1 METHFAPAERVTD
14 KQLNI
19 EMRWVSG
26 SPVITG
32 LLKSISGLLAILDE
46 HRQIVALN
54 ESFMKMIGIDSP
66 AEVLGL
72 RPGGALH
79 CVHCN
84 GEPAGCGTTE
94 FCSSCGAAVA
104 IVASLSDDRPV
115 ERLCAL
121 RTRRNGSEE
130 DMALMVRSQP
140 IRVQGRR
147 FLLLFLKDVT
157 RQQRYAALERTFF
170 HDVSN
175 MVGMLLGAS
184 ELMEQENPGKT
195 SRTVLDASRR
205 LAREVEIQRLLSS
218 SRSGSYQLL
227 WREYSAEEIMDEL
240 RSLFASH
247 PAAEGRTIVF
257 PEDLPEASL
266 VTDSSLLMR
275 ILGNMLINALE
286 ATAGGGE
293 VRVGIG
299 REDGRMVFSVWND
312 GFIQPEVQ
320 RRIFQ
325 RHFTT
330 REQPGRGI
338 GTYSMKLLGEEL
350 LGGKV
355 SFTSS
360 PEKGTVFRFFCP
372 SVRDYS

>member
-14 KQLNI
+14 RQLNI

-54 ESFMKMIGIDSP
+54 ESFMKMIGIDNP
-66 AEVLGL
+66 AEALGL
-72 RPGGALH
+72 RPGDALH

-104 IVASLSDDRPV
+104 IVASLSDNRPV

-121 RTRRNGSEE
+121 RARRDGGEV

-140 IRVQGRR
+140 IRVQARR
-147 FLLLFLKDVT
+147 FLLLFLRDVT

-184 ELMEQENPGKT
+184 ELIEKDNPTKA
-195 SRTVLDASRR
+195 SRTLFDASRR
-205 LAREVEIQRLLSS
+205 LAREIEIQRLLSS
-218 SRSGSYQLL
+218 SGTGSYQPL
-227 WREYSAEEIMDEL
+227 WREYSTEEIMDEL

-257 PEDLPEASL
+257 QEDVPEASL

-275 ILGNMLINALE
+275 VLSNMMINALE
-286 ATAGGGE
+286 ATSEGGE
-293 VRVGIG
+293 VRVGIA
-299 REDGRMVFSVWND
+299 REDGRMVFSVWNE
-312 GFIQPEVQ
+312 GFIPPEVQ

-325 RHFTT
+325 RQFTT
-330 REQPGRGI
+330 KDQPGRGI
-338 GTYSMKLLGEEL
+338 GTFSMKLLGEEL

-355 SFTSS
+355 TFTSTR
-360 PEKGTVFRFFCP
+360 EKGTVFRFFCP
-372 SVRDYS
+372 SLREYS